1 MKRFVLS
8 VLLLFVAVPSGA
20 QIQRDTATTSYTVSG
35 VKVIHRHTNT
45 SIVVANL
52 YLLGGARQLTPATS
66 GIETFLLAVTER
78 GTKGYSRDALRRAMA
93 RTGSE
98 IGVSPK
104 EDWTVFGLRTTKTEL
119 DSSWAIF
126 ADR

>member
-78 GTKGYSRDALRRAMA
+78 GKIGRAH
-93 RTGSE
+93 
-98 IGVSPK
+98 V
-104 EDWTVFGLRTTKTEL
+104 
-119 DSSWAIF
+119 
-126 ADR
+126 